1 MKVRYVPLYYDGHV
15 LVIATFLDFKTHVSS
30 SGWRSDIFLP
40 NDSSL
45 AVWITENKNSF
56 LFPVVLIGLDSV

>member
-30 SGWRSDIFLP
+30 SRWRSDIFLR

-45 AVWITENKNSF
+45 AVFITENKNSF
-56 LFPVVLIGLDSV
+56 LFPVALVGLDSV